1 MENKEPFIPGFDNY
15 LKLQVTSEHD
25 SKVKARNRKLK
36 ADAKRKTVTATTG
49 TSASSE
55 PPKKRANARTIP
67 LDGPAIDALKKVFFT
82 IPIYCPV
89 LDVMGLYCGL
99 ENSTTFH
106 LIYPVMLSEIS
117 ESKYLLGVTK
127 PTNVFMALRR
137 VFHDLYGD
145 VASLA
150 GRVED
155 WEVYRAN
162 KKYYGHKTSKTRKHW
177 SLHCQNLGSTRPF
190 GGNASDPP
198 VHFVE
203 EIKAKHK
210 VQKAKTMQTLKEEGF
225 FDKKYDL
232 IPHNAKVFPSNYLR
246 NLRDLLEEKFQGE
259 KEAEKETLE
268 KLKHPDINEILE
280 GDDSGS
286 YEELTS
292 EDS

>member
-1 MENKEPFIPGFDNY
+1 MENTEPFVPEFDNY

-25 SKVKARNRKLK
+25 SKTKARNRKLK
-36 ADAKRKTVTATTG
+36 ADAKRTTLRSKLVG
-49 TSASSE
+49 AVAQE
-55 PPKKRANARTIP
+55 PPKKKANARTIP
-67 LDGPAIDALKKVFFT
+67 LDGLAIDALKKVFFT

-99 ENSTTFH
+99 ENLTTFH
-106 LIYPVMLSEIS
+106 LIYPIMLNEIN
-117 ESKYLLGVTK
+117 ESRYILGVTK
-127 PTNVFMALRR
+127 PANIFMALRQ
-137 VFHDLYGD
+137 VFHELYGD

-155 WEVYRAN
+155 WEVFRAN

-190 GGNASDPP
+190 GGNVSDPG

-232 IPHNAKVFPSNYLR
+232 MPRNAKVFPGNYLR

-259 KEAEKETLE
+259 KEAEKESLE
-268 KLKHPDINEILE
+268 KLKHPEISDILE

-286 YEELTS
+286 YEELTD
-292 EDS
+292 ED